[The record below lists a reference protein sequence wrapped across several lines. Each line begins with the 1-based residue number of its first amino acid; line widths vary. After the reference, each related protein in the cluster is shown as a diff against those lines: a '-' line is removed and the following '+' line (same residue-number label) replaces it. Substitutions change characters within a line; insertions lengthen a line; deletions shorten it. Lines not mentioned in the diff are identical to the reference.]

1 VVPAVNG
8 RAPDGWLTLT
18 TPLPP
23 PGREFLLVD
32 ALRRLGA
39 HSVERQGAAVVAWLP
54 EPPSEE
60 RLLADARAALHAV
73 FHAAAGGP
81 GGDVTLRVQHHS
93 ADAWQARLHEEW
105 SREPAMRRVAD
116 GIVVTSAHA
125 SHSSNSSDSPH
136 GEPTGVEGDVVIR
149 LHPGVGFGTAGH
161 ATTRACL
168 RLLTEVV
175 RPGDDVMDI
184 GTGSGILAIAASL
197 LGARHVLALEAD
209 PLACEEARRNAA
221 ANGVAAAGD
230 GASGVEVVRQR
241 VTPES
246 LRVLAACDVVIA
258 NIDASLISALFPA
271 IPGALRDGGVAIV
284 SGVTAGERQGFVDA
298 AAAAGFRME
307 REMEV
312 ERWMA
317 AVLRLS
323 GAPADGA

>member
-1 VVPAVNG
+1 VNG

-73 FHAAAGGP
+73 FHSAAGSP

-105 SREPAMRRVAD
+105 SREPAMRRVAE

-125 SHSSNSSDSPH
+125 SDSPDASH
-136 GEPTGVEGDVVIR
+136 GEPKAVEGDVVIR

-168 RLLTEVV
+168 RLLKEVV
-175 RPGDDVMDI
+175 RPGDDVVDI

-209 PLACEEARRNAA
+209 PLASEEAGRNAA

-246 LRVLAACDVVIA
+246 LRALAACDVVIA

-271 IPGALRDGGVAIV
+271 IPGALRDGGAVIV

-307 REMEV
+307 REMEL

-317 AVLRLS
+317 AVLRPP